1 MADTWGEP
9 SSTGLVSPLAP
20 LHAQR
25 VPGRDTVVVVFSNA
39 KPTESTAWRENYN
52 FWFPRGPMV
61 FVVSHD
67 HCKTWSRPVIVTETE
82 GYMRNIFFSDKEMFI
97 NYEEGTHLLR
107 WTEGFDWRDKLV
119 IYDLKDVLALQPQS
133 KQ

>member
-1 MADTWGEP
+1 M
-9 SSTGLVSPLAP
+9 P

-39 KPTESTAWRENYN
+39 KPTESTVWRENYN

-61 FVVSHD
+61 FAVSHD

-97 NYEEGTHLLR
+97 NYQEGTHLHRYPL
-107 WTEGFDWRDKLV
+107 TVGFDWRDKLV
-119 IYDLKDVLALQPQS
+119 IYDLKDVLVLQPQS